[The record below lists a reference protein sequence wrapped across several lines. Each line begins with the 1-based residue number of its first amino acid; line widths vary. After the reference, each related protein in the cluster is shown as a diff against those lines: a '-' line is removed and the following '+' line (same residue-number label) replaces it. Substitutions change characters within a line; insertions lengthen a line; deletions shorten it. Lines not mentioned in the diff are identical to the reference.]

1 MAPPL
6 AAVEDSALIKLALAG
21 QTESFAV
28 LTNRYLPAVRRHIGS
43 MVRNA
48 TDADDILQD
57 VLLKV
62 WCHLSTFRSESTFRT
77 WMTTVAINE
86 AFQYFRRRHT
96 RATFQGSLDFD
107 IFVSR
112 NESPLQ
118 SLTRTETIQVV
129 RRAVVQLPPKYRQ
142 ALILRHLEQRSLS
155 ETAQLLQLS
164 VGALK
169 SRLFR
174 ARRMLSATLPR
185 PGGSR
190 IDELGDASKP
200 VRPFR
205 TTSEDRQMSAPA
217 ILNSPAERLAPAL
230 PLGVLI

>member
-1 MAPPL
+1 MAPL

-21 QTESFAV
+21 QSESFAV
-28 LTNRYLPAVRRHIGS
+28 LTNRYMPALRRRIRL

-62 WCHLSTFRSESTFRT
+62 WCHLSTFRSESSFRT

-86 AFQYFRRRHT
+86 AFQYFRRRRSAPNLT
-96 RATFQGSLDFD
+96 DLGDFD

-112 NESPLQ
+112 GESPLQ
-118 SLTRTETIQVV
+118 SLTRTETTRVV
-129 RRAVVQLPPKYRQ
+129 LRAVVQLPPKYRQ
-142 ALILRHLEQRSLS
+142 AVILRDLKQLSLV

-174 ARRMLSATLPR
+174 ARRMLLT
-185 PGGSR
+185 
-190 IDELGDASKP
+190 
-200 VRPFR
+200 
-205 TTSEDRQMSAPA
+205 
-217 ILNSPAERLAPAL
+217 AL
-230 PLGVLI
+230 PQPMSSPIDNLGGVQQNPRVL